1 MKIFYYTATGNSL
14 DVAKRI
20 GGQLYSIPQLL
31 KENKLE
37 FEDEAI
43 GIICPTYVWSIPEL
57 AVEFLDKAKL
67 KTNYFFGIMTYGNM
81 DIGVKNHFVKIAKK
95 NNLDVKYVKSLLMVD
110 TALPLFD
117 IDKQVANLDKKKTEE
132 NLAQIVKDVQN
143 RKVEVD
149 IKSPIK
155 GSMSDLLYKMQ
166 ISMQKSKYKQF
177 EVEDSCI
184 GRKTCSK
191 VCPVGNI
198 TMENNR
204 PKYDTKCIGCFSCT
218 NNCPVNAIR
227 VKNERSK
234 ARFRN
239 KNVSLKEIIDSNN
252 QN

>member
-43 GIICPTYVWSIPEL
+43 GIICPTYLWSIPEL
-57 AVEFLDKAKL
+57 VVEFLEKAKL
-67 KTNYFFGIMTYGNM
+67 KTNYFFGIMNYGNM

-132 NLAQIVKDVQN
+132 NLTQIVKDVQN
-143 RKVEVD
+143 RKVELD

-155 GSMSDLLYKMQ
+155 GSMSDLSYKMQ

-184 GRKTCSK
+184 GCKTCSK

>member
-57 AVEFLDKAKL
+57 VVEFLEKAKL

-184 GRKTCSK
+184 GCKTCSK

>member
-1 MKIFYYTATGNSL
+1 
-14 DVAKRI
+14 
-20 GGQLYSIPQLL
+20 
-31 KENKLE
+31 
-37 FEDEAI
+37 
-43 GIICPTYVWSIPEL
+43 
-57 AVEFLDKAKL
+57 
-67 KTNYFFGIMTYGNM
+67 
-81 DIGVKNHFVKIAKK
+81 
-95 NNLDVKYVKSLLMVD
+95 
-110 TALPLFD
+110 
-117 IDKQVANLDKKKTEE
+117 
-132 NLAQIVKDVQN
+132 
-143 RKVEVD
+143 
-149 IKSPIK
+149 
-155 GSMSDLLYKMQ
+155 MSDLLYKMQ

-184 GRKTCSK
+184 GCKTCSK

>member
-110 TALPLFD
+110 TALHLFD

-184 GRKTCSK
+184 GCKTCSK

>member
-31 KENKLE
+31 KENNLE

-43 GIICPTYVWSIPEL
+43 GIICPTYLWSIPEL
-57 AVEFLDKAKL
+57 VVEFLEKAKL
-67 KTNYFFGIMTYGNM
+67 KTNYFFGIKTYGNM

-132 NLAQIVKDVQN
+132 NLTQIVKDVQN
-143 RKVEVD
+143 RKVELD

-155 GSMSDLLYKMQ
+155 GSMSDLSYKMQ

-184 GRKTCSK
+184 GCKTCSK

>member
-132 NLAQIVKDVQN
+132 NLAQIVHDVQN
-143 RKVEVD
+143 RTVEVD

-184 GRKTCSK
+184 GCKTCSK

>member
-110 TALPLFD
+110 TAL
-117 IDKQVANLDKKKTEE
+117 
-132 NLAQIVKDVQN
+132 
-143 RKVEVD
+143 
-149 IKSPIK
+149 
-155 GSMSDLLYKMQ
+155 LYL
-166 ISMQKSKYKQF
+166 I
-177 EVEDSCI
+177 
-184 GRKTCSK
+184 
-191 VCPVGNI
+191 
-198 TMENNR
+198 
-204 PKYDTKCIGCFSCT
+204 
-218 NNCPVNAIR
+218 
-227 VKNERSK
+227 
-234 ARFRN
+234 
-239 KNVSLKEIIDSNN
+239 
-252 QN
+252 

>member
-57 AVEFLDKAKL
+57 VVEFLEKAKL

-155 GSMSDLLYKMQ
+155 GSMSDLSYKMQ

-184 GRKTCSK
+184 GCKTCSK

-198 TMENNR
+198 TMENNI